1 MSRLLPITI
10 KVPSEM
16 LEELDR
22 IARALGRSRSD
33 LVREGIEY
41 IIAKYGHALYGMPR
55 YVASVIDCDVDPSC
69 YRQCMDRCL
78 EMGSSLGFCL
88 EKCETDCRKLS
99 W

>member
-1 MSRLLPITI
+1 MVRPITV
-10 KVPSEM
+10 KVPDEVI
-16 LEELDR
+16 EELDR

-41 IIAKYGHALYGMPR
+41 IIARYSRVLYT
-55 YVASVIDCDVDPSC
+55 ASVIDCDVDPSC

-78 EMGSSLGFCL
+78 ETEDFRFCL
-88 EKCETDCRKLS
+88 EKCEADCRNLG